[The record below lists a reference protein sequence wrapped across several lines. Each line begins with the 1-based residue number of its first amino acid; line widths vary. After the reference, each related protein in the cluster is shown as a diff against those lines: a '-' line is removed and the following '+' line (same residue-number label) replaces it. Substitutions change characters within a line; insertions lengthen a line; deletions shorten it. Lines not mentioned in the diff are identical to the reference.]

1 MSWAVETSYIKA
13 PKLQDSILQTKK
25 IDLKIMQEYCK
36 SSILYQDQT
45 AQMTLRKL
53 KWKEMCGFSGQFKK
67 AQHFYSPMIEN
78 YSENF
83 YLARMKMEECV
94 EA

>member
-1 MSWAVETSYIKA
+1 
-13 PKLQDSILQTKK
+13 
-25 IDLKIMQEYCK
+25 MQEYCK

-45 AQMTLRKL
+45 AQMTRRKL
-53 KWKEMCGFSGQFKK
+53 KRKEMCGFSGQFKK

>member
-1 MSWAVETSYIKA
+1 
-13 PKLQDSILQTKK
+13 
-25 IDLKIMQEYCK
+25 MQEYCK

-53 KWKEMCGFSGQFKK
+53 KRKEMCGFSGQFKK
-67 AQHFYSPMIEN
+67 EQHFYSPMIEN

-83 YLARMKMEECV
+83 YLTRMKMEECV

>member
-1 MSWAVETSYIKA
+1 MSRAVETSYIKA
-13 PKLQDSILQTKK
+13 PKLQDSILQAKK

-53 KWKEMCGFSGQFKK
+53 KRKEMCGFRGQFKK

>member
-1 MSWAVETSYIKA
+1 
-13 PKLQDSILQTKK
+13 
-25 IDLKIMQEYCK
+25 MQEYCK
-36 SSILYQDQT
+36 SSILYHGQT

-53 KWKEMCGFSGQFKK
+53 KRKEMCGFSGQFKK
-67 AQHFYSPMIEN
+67 AQHFYSAMIEN

-83 YLARMKMEECV
+83 YLTRMEMEKCV